1 MTQNLSASLGLGPGG
16 DGSAV
21 DAPDGRTGDERLG
34 GSPVPG
40 QGGGGGGGQVVGDPG
55 RRRGGLRRDRGGARR
70 DHGGERTMV
79 PPAEFTSYYGHN
91 IVKPSPWEHD
101 IPAYL
106 FAGGVAAGSS
116 LLAAGGDL
124 TGRPA
129 LRRTGRLG
137 AITALTFSMVALV
150 HDLGRPMRFLNML
163 RTAKYTSPMSVGTW
177 ILSTYGPFA
186 GLAAATELA
195 GMLPPKVAEG
205 RLARLLRLVRLLDRP
220 AGVMAALT
228 APPVAAYTA
237 VLLADTATP
246 SWHSAYKELPYVFCG
261 SAAAASGGL
270 GMIGSPVAQAG
281 PARRLAVGGAA
292 IELVAERIM
301 ERSMGLAAEPLHHDE
316 AGRLMRAATIL
327 TAGGALGTLIAGR
340 SRTAA
345 VLSGMALM
353 AGSACTRFGVFEAG
367 QASARDPKYTVVPQ
381 RERLER
387 EGPVKYVDKG

>member
-1 MTQNLSASLGLGPGG
+1 VSQDLSTSLGLGPGG

-21 DAPDGRTGDERLG
+21 ATPSE
-34 GSPVPG
+34 P
-40 QGGGGGGGQVVGDPG
+40 QGVSH
-55 RRRGGLRRDRGGARR
+55 GGA
-70 DHGGERTMV
+70 EASMV

-116 LLAAGGDL
+116 LLAAGADL

-137 AITALTFSMVALV
+137 ALVALSFSMVALV
-150 HDLGRPMRFLNML
+150 HDLGRPQRFLNML
-163 RTAKYTSPMSVGTW
+163 RTVKFTSPMSVGTW

-186 GLAAATELA
+186 GLAAAAELA
-195 GMLPPKVAEG
+195 GMLPAGATKG
-205 RLARLLRLVRLLDRP
+205 RYRWAFWLLRLTGRP
-220 AGVMAALT
+220 AGIMAAVT

-237 VLLADTATP
+237 VLLADTSTP
-246 SWHSAYKELPYVFCG
+246 SWHSAYKELPFVFCG

-281 PARRLAVGGAA
+281 PARRLAVGGAVL
-292 IELVAERIM
+292 ELVAERIM
-301 ERSMGLAAEPLHHDE
+301 ERSMGVTAEPLHHGE
-316 AGRLMRAATIL
+316 AGRLMKAATVL
-327 TAGGALGTLIAGR
+327 TAGGAVGTLLAGR
-340 SRTAA
+340 SRSAA
-345 VLSGMALM
+345 ILSGAALL

-367 QASARDPKYTVVPQ
+367 QESARDPRYTVVPQ
-381 RERLER
+381 RQRLER
-387 EGPVKYVDKG
+387 EGPVRYVEQS